1 MQRPE
6 QLFRIWV
13 LPCFKWQQNN
23 AFCLSIFFLISCWI
37 FCLPLHTELVTSR
50 SASHCGFASVT
61 SEGSMC
67 RCGLDCFSL
76 GVAPFI
82 CQQWRSPAVTVAHS
96 LLSFPSGVP
105 CYCHLIKV
113 SLIVASADIFL
124 NPFSRNIQFYSVV
137 TLCLMGNRFLSWTT
151 GTALIVISFKKMS
164 WDMKVWP

>member
-1 MQRPE
+1 MSFLTCRDRNNCSGYGY
-6 QLFRIWV
+6 FHV
-13 LPCFKWQQNN
+13 LNDNKIM
-23 AFCLSIFFLISCWI
+23 LSVFQYSSWYLV
-37 FCLPLHTELVTSR
+37 VTSR